1 MGVPLHFITAT
12 ILVLLFY
19 KKGRT
24 NITQYYG
31 NLGLFRNVDWF
42 NYEVFNF
49 LVTFFPSLRDTF
61 AFV

>member
-19 KKGRT
+19 KKGGT

-42 NYEVFNF
+42 NYEGFNF